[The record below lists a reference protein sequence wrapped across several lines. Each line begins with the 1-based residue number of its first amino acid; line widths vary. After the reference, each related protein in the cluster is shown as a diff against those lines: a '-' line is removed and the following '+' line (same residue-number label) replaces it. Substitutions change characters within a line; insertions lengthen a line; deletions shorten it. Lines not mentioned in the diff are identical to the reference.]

1 MEPKPNPDKIPFSSL
16 RLRRHAD
23 YQRAYEAT
31 RKQHARE
38 MSFFFARRDRMPVR
52 RLHPDESLVQA
63 ASGPR
68 IGLTVGKV
76 MGKAHDRNR
85 IKRRLR
91 AALALHAGEL
101 TGLPVDVILH
111 PRRSVLLLEWDKL
124 QCEVQGVFRA
134 VRKGFNAPP
143 GPAAPKAKPSSA
155 GRAKL
160 IVPPK
165 QRPEKRGRNSSK
177 PALVT
182 PQAAQ

>member
-1 MEPKPNPDKIPFSSL
+1 MTETKSNLDKIPFPKL

-38 MSFFFARRDRMPVR
+38 MSFFFARRDRMAAR
-52 RLHPDESLVQA
+52 RLHPDESLKQA

-91 AALALHAGEL
+91 AALAMHAGEL
-101 TGLPVDVILH
+101 AGLPVDVILH

-124 QCEVQGVFRA
+124 QREVHTVFRT
-134 VRKGFNAPP
+134 VRKAFNAPP
-143 GPAAPKAKPSSA
+143 GPGAPRVTPSSAAQSKPPAQPKAKSE
-155 GRAKL
+155 KL
-160 IVPPK
+160 
-165 QRPEKRGRNSSK
+165 GRNSAK
-177 PALVT
+177 
-182 PQAAQ
+182 QASAIPSAQ